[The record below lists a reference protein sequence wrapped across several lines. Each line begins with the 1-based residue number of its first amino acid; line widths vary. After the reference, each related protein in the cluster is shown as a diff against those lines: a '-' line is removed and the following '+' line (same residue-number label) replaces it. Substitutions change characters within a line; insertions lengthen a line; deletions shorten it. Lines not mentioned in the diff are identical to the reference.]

1 MCHMKNRVMIIGGV
15 QAGKSTLMNTLLGK
29 ESTANKTQAL
39 VYDDWIVDT
48 PGEYVENPMYY
59 RNIMAT
65 SLEVT
70 HVIYLQDA
78 TSARSVFPP
87 QFSLGIPKIQ
97 IGVITKIDAPNAD
110 VERATALLKNVMTH
124 GPIVKTS
131 SWQKLGIDL
140 IEPLIQLKTHEDIQQ
155 FVKDRDSPYLMY
167 CSR

>member
-1 MCHMKNRVMIIGGV
+1 MCHMKNRVMIVGGV
-15 QAGKSTLMNTLLGK
+15 QAGKSTLMNALLGK
-29 ESTANKTQAL
+29 DGQANKTQAL

-48 PGEYVENPMYY
+48 PGEYIENPMYY

-78 TSARSVFPP
+78 TSAKSVFPP

-97 IGVITKIDAPNAD
+97 IGVITKIDAPLAD
-110 VERATALLKNVMTH
+110 VERATALLQNVMTH

-131 SWQKLGIDL
+131 SWQKLGIEF
-140 IEPLIQLKTHEDIQQ
+140 IAPLIQLKSDEEIRQ
-155 FVKDRDSPYLMY
+155 FVMDRDSPYLMY
-167 CSR
+167 SH

>member
-1 MCHMKNRVMIIGGV
+1 MCRMKNRVMIIGGV
-15 QAGKSTLMNTLLGK
+15 QAGKSTLMNALLGK
-29 ESTANKTQAL
+29 DRQANKTQAL

-48 PGEYVENPMYY
+48 PGEYIENPMYY
-59 RNIMAT
+59 KNIMAT

-78 TSARSVFPP
+78 TSSRSVFPP

-97 IGVITKIDAPNAD
+97 IGVITKIDAPLAD
-110 VERATALLKNVMTH
+110 VERATALLQNVMTH

-131 SWQKLGIDL
+131 SWQKLGIEF
-140 IEPLIQLKTHEDIQQ
+140 IAPLIQLNCDEEIRE

-167 CSR
+167 CP

>member
-1 MCHMKNRVMIIGGV
+1 MKNRVMIIGGV

-48 PGEYVENPMYY
+48 PGEYIENPMYY

-78 TSARSVFPP
+78 TSAKSVFPP

-110 VERATALLKNVMTH
+110 VERATELLKNVITQ
-124 GPIVKTS
+124 GAIVKTS
-131 SWQKLGIDL
+131 SWKKQGVEFIA
-140 IEPLIQLKTHEDIQQ
+140 PLIQLRTNEEIRQY
-155 FVKDRDSPYLMY
+155 VKDCDSPYLMY
-167 CSR
+167 YP

>member
-1 MCHMKNRVMIIGGV
+1 MCRMKNRVMIIGGV

-29 ESTANKTQAL
+29 ESHANKTLAL

-48 PGEYVENPMYY
+48 PGEYIENPMYY

-78 TSARSVFPP
+78 TSSRSVFPP

-97 IGVITKIDAPNAD
+97 IGVITKIDAPDAD
-110 VERATALLKNVMTH
+110 IERATGLLKNVMTQ

-131 SWQKLGIDL
+131 SWKKLGIEW
-140 IEPLIQLKTHEDIQQ
+140 IAPLIQLHTHEEIQQ
-155 FVKDRDSPYLMY
+155 FVKDCDSPYLMY
-167 CSR
+167 CSQ

>member
-15 QAGKSTLMNTLLGK
+15 QAGKSTLMNALLGK
-29 ESTANKTQAL
+29 DRLAHKTQAL

-48 PGEYVENPMYY
+48 PGEYIENPMYY

-78 TSARSVFPP
+78 TSSRSVFPP

-97 IGVITKIDAPNAD
+97 IGVITKIDDPLAD
-110 VERATALLKNVMTH
+110 VERATALLKKVMTH

-131 SWQKLGIDL
+131 AWQKQGIEY
-140 IEPLIQLKTHEDIQQ
+140 IAPLIQLNCDEEIRQ
-155 FVKDRDSPYLMY
+155 FVNNSESPYLIY
-167 CSR
+167 SH

>member
-1 MCHMKNRVMIIGGV
+1 MCQMKNRVMIIGGV
-15 QAGKSTLMNTLLGK
+15 QAGKSTLMNALLGK
-29 ESTANKTQAL
+29 DRQAIKTQAL
-39 VYDDWIVDT
+39 VFDDWIVDT
-48 PGEYVENPMYY
+48 PGEYIENPMYY

-78 TSARSVFPP
+78 TSSRSVFPP

-97 IGVITKIDAPNAD
+97 IGVITKIDAPLAD

-131 SWQKLGIDL
+131 AWQMLGTEL
-140 IEPLIQLKTHEDIQQ
+140 IAPLIQLRSDEEIRQ
-155 FVKDRDSPYLMY
+155 FVKDRDSPYLIY
-167 CSR
+167 CP

>member
-1 MCHMKNRVMIIGGV
+1 MKNRVMIIGGV
-15 QAGKSTLMNTLLGK
+15 QAGKSTLMNALLGK
-29 ESTANKTQAL
+29 DGQANKTQAL

-48 PGEYVENPMYY
+48 PGEYIENPMYY

-78 TSARSVFPP
+78 TSAKSVFPP

-97 IGVITKIDAPNAD
+97 IGVITKIDAPLAD
-110 VERATALLKNVMTH
+110 VERATALLQNVMTH

-131 SWQKLGIDL
+131 SWQKLGIEF
-140 IEPLIQLKTHEDIQQ
+140 IAPLIQLKSEEEIRQ
-155 FVKDRDSPYLMY
+155 FVMDRDSPYLMY
-167 CSR
+167 SH